1 MKTKRNELVSKKEDL
16 VKPIKEKVF
25 LKTQELNNRKEVA
38 NYFWET
44 QVVPQLGY
52 AFSVN
57 HTVPYSVI
65 CIQEMNIAYKHML
78 FWNTACLNINSSS
91 VANEDEFEEELGE
104 NMIDIAEIID
114 DEETEVQSIK
124 KQAKTVSLLSICL

>member
-1 MKTKRNELVSKKEDL
+1 MLLVSKKEDL

>member
-1 MKTKRNELVSKKEDL
+1 
-16 VKPIKEKVF
+16 
-25 LKTQELNNRKEVA
+25 VA

-124 KQAKTVSLLSICL
+124 NKQRQ